1 VRVARKSYVRP
12 LLFHAAYGVTEA
24 QLNKLGVFNPTLNV
38 DTLLFPDPLL
48 LEDSSHREMKAAKAT
63 FEGYFDRVRRL
74 VAGSKSNTDAPAKA
88 AKALLRF
95 PEIQGTC
102 LGYGKDGIAGSGAG
116 NDMAEQLF
124 KTASEIIGLGIDDP
138 DLFLAMGLFEDNFG
152 PDMIGD
158 MFTNVVFDHIAAF
171 NKRIYKAL
179 GLRTEQFEIKLNS
192 GKRLNGDFVLNVSF
206 PAGRIPVILLPKDVL
221 RDLPV
226 AVDWRGVQEASETN
240 REFRRGLNRSVAHL
254 WSKKTLESKEKL
266 RAWALSGRDAFGDLL
281 DMVHG
286 HDGKPYDFA
295 GDKLGEL
302 VWRSVGQ
309 EIVSKYPLNIRPAA
323 TASAAEL
330 IRITEE
336 ILSQFCNLI
345 EKRDLWRELYHNGK
359 PRLEKS
365 AQRIFYAV
373 AVAYCA
379 ANGIDITPEADT
391 GRGPVDFKFS
401 TGFDRRVLVEIKL
414 STNSNLVKG
423 FTKQLE
429 VYNEA
434 EAPIAG
440 YYLVI
445 DVGRLKA
452 KKKSLDAAAR
462 DHKMSGSGLS
472 TVRYVDG
479 LPKQSASKVR

>member
-1 VRVARKSYVRP
+1 MAKKSHVRP
-12 LLFHAAYGVTEA
+12 LLFHALYGVSEA
-24 QLNKLGVFNPTLNV
+24 QLEKLGVFNPTLNV

-48 LEDSSHREMKAAKAT
+48 LEDSAHPEMRAAKAT
-63 FEGYFDRVRRL
+63 FEDYFDRVRRL
-74 VAGSKSNTDAPAKA
+74 VAGSKLSSDAPAKA
-88 AKALLRF
+88 AKELLRF
-95 PEIQGTC
+95 PEIKGTC
-102 LGYGKDGIAGSGAG
+102 LGYGRDGIAGSGG
-116 NDMAEQLF
+116 GVDMADQLF
-124 KTASEIIGLGIDDP
+124 RTAAEIVSLGIDDP

-158 MFTNVVFDHIAAF
+158 MFTNVVFNHLAAF
-171 NKRIYKAL
+171 NRRVYGAL
-179 GLRTEQFEIKLNS
+179 GLRTEEIEI
-192 GKRLNGDFVLNVSF
+192 RLNNGRRLSGDFVTNICY
-206 PAGRIPVILLPKDVL
+206 PGAGIPVILLPKDVL
-221 RDLPV
+221 RDLPI

-240 REFRRGLNRSVAHL
+240 REFRRSLNTSVANL

-266 RAWALSGRDAFGDLL
+266 RTWALSGRDAFGDLL

-302 VWRSVGQ
+302 IWRSIGQ
-309 EIVSKYPLNIRPAA
+309 EIVAKHPLAITKAV
-323 TASAAEL
+323 TASGPEL

-336 ILSQFCNLI
+336 IISKFSDLV
-345 EKRDLWRELYHNGK
+345 EKRDLWRELYHDGK

-401 TGFDRRVLVEIKL
+401 TGFGRRVLVEIKL
-414 STNSNLVKG
+414 STNSNLLKG

-434 EAPIAG
+434 EAPLAG
-440 YYLVI
+440 YYVVL
-445 DVGRLKA
+445 DVGKLRN
-452 KKKSLDAAAR
+452 KKKNLDLAALN
-462 DHKMSGSGLS
+462 HKISGSGLS

-479 LPKQSASKVR
+479 LPKLSASKVR

>member
-1 VRVARKSYVRP
+1 MAKKSYVKP
-12 LLFHAAYGVTEA
+12 VLFHAAYGVTEA
-24 QLNKLGVFNPTLNV
+24 QLDKLGVFNPTLNV

-48 LEDSSHREMKAAKAT
+48 LEDSSHPEMNAARAT
-63 FEGYFDRVRRL
+63 FDQYFDQVRRL
-74 VAGSKSNTDAPAKA
+74 VAGSKSSTDAPAKA
-88 AKALLRF
+88 AKELLRF
-95 PEIQGTC
+95 PEIKGTC
-102 LGYGKDGIAGSGAG
+102 LGYGKDGIAGSGG
-116 NDMAEQLF
+116 GVDMADQLF
-124 KTASEIIGLGIDDP
+124 KTASEIVGLGIDDP
-138 DLFLAMGLFEDNFG
+138 DLFLAMGLFENNFG

-158 MFTNVVFDHIAAF
+158 MFTNVLFNHIADF
-171 NKRIYKAL
+171 NRRVYAAL
-179 GLRTEQFEIKLNS
+179 GVKTQPIEIRLNT
-192 GKRLNGDFVLNVSF
+192 GKRLKGDFVTNVAY
-206 PAGRIPVILLPKDVL
+206 PGADIPVILLPKDVL

-226 AVDWRGVQEASETN
+226 AVDWRGVQETSEAN
-240 REFRRGLNRSVAHL
+240 REFRRSLNKSVAHL

-266 RAWALSGRDAFGDLL
+266 RAWALSGPEAFGDLL
-281 DMVHG
+281 DVVHG

-295 GDKLGEL
+295 SDKLGEL
-302 VWRSVGQ
+302 IWRSIGQ
-309 EIVSKYPLNIRPAA
+309 EIASKYPFAIKKA
-323 TASAAEL
+323 TTRSGPEL

-336 ILSQFCNLI
+336 IISKFCDLI
-345 EKRDLWRELYHNGK
+345 EKRDLWRELYHDGK

-414 STNSNLVKG
+414 STNPNLVKG

-440 YYLVI
+440 YYVVI
-445 DVGRLKA
+445 DVGKLRS
-452 KKKSLDAAAR
+452 KKKKLDLAAVN
-462 DHKMSGSGLS
+462 HKVSGSGLS
-472 TVRYVDG
+472 CVRYVDG
-479 LPKQSASKVR
+479 LPKLSASKVR

>member
-1 VRVARKSYVRP
+1 VAKKSHVKP
-12 LLFHAAYGVTEA
+12 LLFHAAYGVAEA
-24 QLNKLGVFNPTLNV
+24 QLEKLGVFNPTLNV

-48 LEDSSHREMKAAKAT
+48 LQDSSHPEMQAGKAT
-63 FEGYFDRVRRL
+63 FENYFERVRRL
-74 VAGSKSNTDAPAKA
+74 VAGSQSNSDAPAKA
-88 AKALLRF
+88 AKDLLRF
-95 PEIQGTC
+95 PEIKGTC
-102 LGYGKDGIAGSGAG
+102 LGYGKDGIAGSGG
-116 NDMAEQLF
+116 GVDMADRLF
-124 KTASEIIGLGIDDP
+124 RTASEIVNLGIDDP
-138 DLFLAMGLFEDNFG
+138 DLFLAMGLFEENFG

-158 MFTNVVFDHIAAF
+158 MFTNVIFDQIADF
-171 NKRIYKAL
+171 NRRVYGAL
-179 GLRTEQFEIKLNS
+179 GVKTRQVEIRLNN
-192 GKRLNGDFVLNVSF
+192 GKRLRGDFVLNLYY
-206 PAGRIPVILLPKDVL
+206 PGAGIPVILLPKDVL
-221 RDLPV
+221 RDLPI
-226 AVDWRGVQEASETN
+226 AVDWRGVQEVSEIN
-240 REFRRGLNRSVAHL
+240 REFRRNLNKSVANI

-266 RAWALSGRDAFGDLL
+266 RSWALSGPEAFGDLL

-302 VWRSVGQ
+302 IWRSIGQ
-309 EIVSKYPLNIRPAA
+309 EIVSKYPLAIKKAVTSSGP
-323 TASAAEL
+323 EL

-336 ILSQFCNLI
+336 IISKFCDLV
-345 EKRDLWRELYHNGK
+345 ERRDLWRELYHEGK

-414 STNSNLVKG
+414 STNPNLIKS

-429 VYNEA
+429 VYNDA
-434 EAPIAG
+434 EAPLAG

-445 DVGRLKA
+445 DVGKLKN
-452 KKKSLDAAAR
+452 KKKKLDLAAVN
-462 DHKMSGSGLS
+462 HKISGSGLS
-472 TVRYVDG
+472 TVRYVNG
-479 LPKQSASKVR
+479 LPKLSASKVN

>member
-1 VRVARKSYVRP
+1 MAKKSYVKP
-12 LLFHAAYGVTEA
+12 ILFHAAYGVTEA
-24 QLNKLGVFNPTLNV
+24 QLSKLGVFNPTLNV

-48 LEDSSHREMKAAKAT
+48 LERSAHAEMRAAKQAYDD
-63 FEGYFDRVRRL
+63 YFDRVRRL
-74 VAGSKSNTDAPAKA
+74 VAGSKSQTDAPAKA

-102 LGYGKDGIAGSGAG
+102 LGYGKDGIAGSGG
-116 NDMAEQLF
+116 GLDMADQLF
-124 KTASEIIGLGIDDP
+124 KTAKEIVDLGIDDP
-138 DLFLAMGLFEDNFG
+138 DLFLAMGLFEENFG

-158 MFTNVVFDHIAAF
+158 MFTNVAFDQIVAF
-171 NKRIYKAL
+171 NRRVYGSL
-179 GLRTEQFEIKLNS
+179 GLKTESIELRLNS
-192 GKRLNGDFVLNVSF
+192 GKRLKGDFVRNVAY
-206 PAGRIPVILLPKDVL
+206 PAAQIPVILLPNDVL

-226 AVDWRGVQEASETN
+226 AVDWRGVQEVAESN
-240 REFRRGLNRSVAHL
+240 REFRRGLNKSVSEL
-254 WSKKTLESKEKL
+254 WSKKTLESKQKL
-266 RAWALSGRDAFGDLL
+266 RAWALSGHDAFGDLL

-302 VWRSVGQ
+302 IWRSIGD
-309 EIVSKYPLNIRPAA
+309 EIVSKFPISIKKPSS
-323 TASAAEL
+323 ASAPEL

-336 ILSQFCNLI
+336 IISKFCDLV
-345 EKRDLWRELYHNGK
+345 EKRDLWRELYHDGK

-414 STNSNLVKG
+414 STNTNLLKG

-429 VYNEA
+429 IYNEA

-440 YYLVI
+440 YYVVL
-445 DVGRLKA
+445 DVGHLRR
-452 KKKSLDAAAR
+452 KKKKLDLAALN
-462 DHKMSGSGLS
+462 HKVSGSGLS
-472 TVRYVDG
+472 VVRYVNG
-479 LPKQSASKVR
+479 LPKVSASKVK

>member
-1 VRVARKSYVRP
+1 MAKKSYVKP
-12 LLFHAAYGVTEA
+12 VLFHTAYGVTEA
-24 QLNKLGVFNPTLNV
+24 QLDKLGVFNPTLNV
-38 DTLLFPDPLL
+38 DTRLFPDPLL
-48 LEDSSHREMKAAKAT
+48 LADSAHSEMRAAKVT
-63 FEGYFDRVRRL
+63 FEDYFDRIRRL

-88 AKALLRF
+88 AKERLRF
-95 PEIQGTC
+95 PEIKGTC
-102 LGYGKDGIAGSGAG
+102 LGYGKDGISGSGG
-116 NDMAEQLF
+116 GVDMADQLF
-124 KTASEIIGLGIDDP
+124 KTASEIIALGIDDP

-158 MFTNVVFDHIAAF
+158 MFTNVAFNHIVDF
-171 NKRIYKAL
+171 NKRIYRSL
-179 GLRTEQFEIKLNS
+179 GMKTEQIELRLND
-192 GKRLNGDFVLNVSF
+192 GKRLSGDFVINVAY
-206 PAGRIPVILLPKDVL
+206 PAARIPVILLPKDVL

-226 AVDWRGVQEASETN
+226 AVDWRGVQEASASN
-240 REFRRGLNRSVAHL
+240 REFRRGLNKSVAHL

-266 RAWALSGRDAFGDLL
+266 KAWALSSRDAFGDLL

-302 VWRSVGQ
+302 IWRSIGE
-309 EIVSKYPLNIRPAA
+309 EIARKHPLDIKKADV
-323 TASAAEL
+323 ASGPEL

-336 ILSQFCNLI
+336 IISRFADLV
-345 EKRDLWRELYHNGK
+345 EKRDLWRELYHDGK

-401 TGFDRRVLVEIKL
+401 TGFSRRVLVEIKL
-414 STNSNLVKG
+414 STNPSLLKG

-445 DVGRLKA
+445 NVGHLKT
-452 KKKSLDAAAR
+452 KKKKLDLAAGN
-462 DHKMSGSGLS
+462 HKVSGSGLS

-479 LPKQSASKVR
+479 LPKLSASKVK

>member
-1 VRVARKSYVRP
+1 
-12 LLFHAAYGVTEA
+12 
-24 QLNKLGVFNPTLNV
+24 
-38 DTLLFPDPLL
+38 
-48 LEDSSHREMKAAKAT
+48 
-63 FEGYFDRVRRL
+63 
-74 VAGSKSNTDAPAKA
+74 
-88 AKALLRF
+88 
-95 PEIQGTC
+95 
-102 LGYGKDGIAGSGAG
+102 
-116 NDMAEQLF
+116 MAEQLF
-124 KTASEIIGLGIDDP
+124 KTSSEIVALGIDDP
-138 DLFLAMGLFEDNFG
+138 DLFLAMGLFEENFG

-158 MFTNVVFDHIAAF
+158 MFTNVLFDHLVAF
-171 NKRIYKAL
+171 NKRVYGAL
-179 GLRTEQFEIKLNS
+179 GLKTQAIDIKLNNR
-192 GKRLNGDFVLNVSF
+192 KRLTGDFVMNVAY
-206 PAGRIPVILLPKDVL
+206 PTAKIPVILLPKDVL

-226 AVDWRGVQEASETN
+226 AVDWRGVQEVSAAN
-240 REFRRGLNRSVAHL
+240 REFRRSLNKSVAHL
-254 WSKKTLESKEKL
+254 WSKKTLESKDKL
-266 RAWALSGRDAFGDLL
+266 KAWALSSRDAFGDLL

-302 VWRSVGQ
+302 VWRSIGQ
-309 EIVSKYPLNIRPAA
+309 TIADKYPVVISKAE
-323 TASAAEL
+323 TASGPEL

-336 ILSQFCNLI
+336 IIEKFCDLI
-345 EKRDLWRELYHNGK
+345 EKRDLWRELYHEGK

-414 STNSNLVKG
+414 SSNPSLVKG

-434 EAPIAG
+434 EVPIAG

-445 DVGRLKA
+445 DVGQIRN
-452 KKKSLDAAAR
+452 KKKKLDLAALN
-462 DHKMSGSGLS
+462 HKISGSGLS
-472 TVRYVDG
+472 EVRYVDG
-479 LPKQSASKVR
+479 LPKLSASKVR

>member
-1 VRVARKSYVRP
+1 MPKKSYVKP
-12 LLFHAAYGVTEA
+12 LLFHAAYGLSEA
-24 QLNKLGVFNPTLNV
+24 QLDKLGVFNPTLNV

-48 LEDSSHREMKAAKAT
+48 LEDSSHPEMKAARGT
-63 FEGYFDRVRRL
+63 FESYFDRVRRL
-74 VAGSKSNTDAPAKA
+74 VAGSKSNADAPAKA
-88 AKALLRF
+88 AKELLRF
-95 PEIQGTC
+95 PEIKGTC
-102 LGYGKDGIAGSGAG
+102 LGYGKDGIAGSGG
-116 NDMAEQLF
+116 GVDMADQLF
-124 KTASEIIGLGIDDP
+124 KTASEIVDLGIDDP
-138 DLFLAMGLFEDNFG
+138 DLFLAMGIFEDNFG

-158 MFTNVVFDHIAAF
+158 MFTNVVFSHIVEF
-171 NKRIYKAL
+171 NGRVCGAL
-179 GLRTEQFEIKLNS
+179 GLTPRAFDIKLS
-192 GKRLNGDFVLNVSF
+192 GGKRLAGKFVENTAY
-206 PAGRIPVILLPKDVL
+206 PGADIPVILLPKDVL

-240 REFRRGLNRSVAHL
+240 REFRRGLNKSVAHL
-254 WSKKTLESKEKL
+254 WSKKTLESKDKL
-266 RAWALSGRDAFGDLL
+266 RAWALSAPEAFGDLL

-302 VWRSVGQ
+302 IWRSIGE
-309 EIVSKYPLNIRPAA
+309 EIASKYPFAIKKASVP
-323 TASAAEL
+323 SAAEL

-336 ILSQFCNLI
+336 IISKFCDLV
-345 EKRDLWRELYHNGK
+345 EKRDLWRELYHDGK

-365 AQRIFYAV
+365 AQRVFYAV

-429 VYNEA
+429 VYNDA

-440 YYLVI
+440 YYVVI
-445 DVGRLKA
+445 DVGKLRS
-452 KKKSLDAAAR
+452 KKKKLDLAAAN
-462 DHKMSGSGLS
+462 HKASGSGLS

-479 LPKQSASKVR
+479 LPKVSASKVK

>member
-1 VRVARKSYVRP
+1 VAKKSYVKP
-12 LLFHAAYGVTEA
+12 LLFHTAYGVTEV
-24 QLNKLGVFNPTLNV
+24 QLDKLGVFNPTLNV

-48 LEDSSHREMKAAKAT
+48 LEASSQPEMKAAKAT
-63 FEGYFDRVRRL
+63 FDEYFDKVRRL
-74 VAGSKSNTDAPAKA
+74 VAGSKSSTDAPTKA
-88 AKALLRF
+88 AKELLRF
-95 PEIQGTC
+95 PEIKGTC
-102 LGYGKDGIAGSGAG
+102 LGYGKDGIAGSGG
-116 NDMAEQLF
+116 GVDMADQLF

-138 DLFLAMGLFEDNFG
+138 DLFVAMGLFEDNFG

-158 MFTNVVFDHIAAF
+158 MFTNVIFNHIVDF
-171 NKRIYKAL
+171 NRRIYGAL
-179 GLRTEQFEIKLNS
+179 GLKTHTIEVKLNS
-192 GKRLNGDFVLNVSF
+192 GKRLKGDFVLNTAYPS
-206 PAGRIPVILLPKDVL
+206 AQIPVILLPKDVL

-240 REFRRGLNRSVAHL
+240 REFRRGLNKSVANL

-302 VWRSVGQ
+302 IWRSIGQ
-309 EIVSKYPLNIRPAA
+309 EIVSRHPFSIKKAA
-323 TASAAEL
+323 APSGTEL

-336 ILSQFCNLI
+336 IISKFCDLI
-345 EKRDLWRELYHNGK
+345 EKRDLWRELYHEGK

-414 STNSNLVKG
+414 STNPNVLKG

-445 DVGRLKA
+445 DVGHLRS
-452 KKKSLDAAAR
+452 KKKKLDLAAAN
-462 DHKMSGSGLS
+462 HKVSGSGLS

-479 LPKQSASKVR
+479 LPKLSASKVK